1 MAFRFTR
8 ETILPLFLQSRLSV
22 AEFARRAGV
31 NPRTA
36 ERAVN
41 GLPVS
46 SSVVDK
52 IARALNV
59 DAMNFLVAPGTQQ
72 ACL

>member
-8 ETILPLFLQSRLSV
+8 ETFLPLFLERNMTI
-22 AEFARRAGV
+22 AELARRAGC
-31 NPRTA
+31 NAKTA

-41 GLPVS
+41 GLPVTS
-46 SSVVDK
+46 AVVDK

-59 DAMNFLVAPGTQQ
+59 DALKFLVPPTAQV
-72 ACL
+72 